1 MITRR
6 QHLQG
11 TLKTLYLIIFMS
23 FWQMPALASDLAKE
37 KRWSEQITD
46 SLLVGDPVDLK
57 AGDMPFLGI
66 FTAASNGSTNLAAI
80 IVHGVGVHP
89 DWPEVI
95 YPLRSEL
102 PEHGW
107 STLSIQMPIL
117 ANDAPIED
125 YLPLFDE
132 VAPRL
137 NAAISYLREQGN
149 KTIVVIAHSL
159 GASMAARFVADNPK
173 SGVNGLVLISMSV
186 IEIDAR
192 MNGALALENIKLPV
206 LDIYGSRDLENVL
219 SSGGARAKAA
229 ARGAGN
235 TDYRQ
240 IPIEGGDH
248 FFIGVEDELVRRVY
262 GWLKSHYEKTN
273 GN

>member
-1 MITRR
+1 
-6 QHLQG
+6 
-11 TLKTLYLIIFMS
+11 
-23 FWQMPALASDLAKE
+23 MPVLASDLAKE
-37 KRWSEQITD
+37 KRWSEQIVD

-57 AGDMPFLGI
+57 AGDTTFLGI
-66 FTAASNGSTNLAAI
+66 FTPASNDSANRAAI
-80 IVHGVGVHP
+80 VVHGVGLHP

-107 STLSIQMPIL
+107 STLSVQMPIL
-117 ANDAPIED
+117 ANDAPMKD

-137 NAAISYLREQGN
+137 NAAIGYLREQGN
-149 KTIVVIAHSL
+149 KTIVIIAHSL
-159 GASMAARFVADNPK
+159 GASMAARFIADNPK
-173 SGVNGLVLISMSV
+173 AGINGLVLISMSV
-186 IEIDAR
+186 IDIDAK
-192 MNGALALENIKLPV
+192 MNGALALEKIKLPV

-219 SSGGARAKAA
+219 ATGSMRAKAA
-229 ARGAGN
+229 TRGAGN
-235 TDYRQ
+235 SDYRQ
-240 IPIEGGDH
+240 ISIEGGDH
-248 FFIGVEDELVRRVY
+248 FFIGVEDELVRRIY